1 MPSWAAVPVCHTG
14 GRRPAAAEGAL
25 LVTSRS
31 SVLVAIPHYRCEP
44 WLAACLRTVVEQ
56 TRAPDAIA
64 VLHDGPEPPPVHI
77 LEHFPSVSLYRSEE
91 RVGPYALIQSL
102 IDCTRFDA
110 VMFQDADDWS
120 SRERLALLLAE
131 AERTGAELVGSQEI
145 RVDEI
150 AGRAYAVCYPYD
162 VSHALS
168 LAPGHP
174 LLHPTSLISTRLL
187 ARLGGFATGLRFGAD
202 TEMLLRAGFSA
213 RIVNIPE
220 GAYFRRHRQ
229 NSLTTA
235 SDTGLDSL
243 VRKSLLS
250 EVKARARQNQ
260 LLHAQGQQP
269 DLRPLVRREAVPLV
283 HVAGPA
289 LFE

>member
-1 MPSWAAVPVCHTG
+1 
-14 GRRPAAAEGAL
+14 
-25 LVTSRS
+25 
-31 SVLVAIPHYRCEP
+31 VLVAIPHYRCEP
-44 WLAACLRTVVEQ
+44 WLAACLRSMIDQE
-56 TRAPDAIA
+56 RAPDAIA

-77 LEHFPSVSLYRSEE
+77 LEQFPAVSLYRSEE
-91 RVGPYALIQSL
+91 RVGPYALVQAL
-102 IDCTRFDA
+102 VDRTRFEV

-150 AGRAYAVCYPYD
+150 AGRVHAVCYPRD

-229 NSLTTA
+229 DSLTTTP
-235 SDTGLDSL
+235 DTGLDSPL
-243 VRKSLLS
+243 RQSLLD
-250 EVKARARQNQ
+250 EVKARARQNRM
-260 LLHAQGQQP
+260 LHAQGEPP
-269 DLRPLVRREAVPLV
+269 DLRPLIRRQAVPLA
-283 HVAGPA
+283 HLAGPV
-289 LFE
+289 LFG